1 MGHILGDGG
10 AINFCPMS
18 HHSKQAKKRL
28 KVVRNIFIFNLAF
41 SDMILGASVPFTIM
55 VKLSRQF
62 PFQPFDISCRYTK
75 IFFRACII
83 KQIQDIKSLTLSWQ
97 GYKNDDIGRGRGG
110 ILWPPLKSVSIKP
123 QKHVRGQNRGSGEFP
138 VHLDYFQV
146 VNMCISRVFTL
157 FL

>member
-1 MGHILGDGG
+1 MLILC
-10 AINFCPMS
+10 AVMR
-18 HHSKQAKKRL
+18 KKNMRTA
-28 KVVRNIFIFNLAF
+28 RNIFIFNLAF

-97 GYKNDDIGRGRGG
+97 GYKNDDFGRGG
-110 ILWPPLKSVSIKP
+110 GHSMAPPKITL
-123 QKHVRGQNRGSGEFP
+123 NEATEACEGSK
-138 VHLDYFQV
+138 
-146 VNMCISRVFTL
+146 
-157 FL
+157 